1 MVADAVPLWLL
12 LSRLGF
18 DPGYVA
24 HIIDL
29 DREADAVKYECMV
42 GSPGFF
48 LLNQAC
54 LAVRYAFGSVFLVG
68 SAIASKDY
76 RDVDVRAILAD
87 REFERLFPGLIGNPR
102 LNPMWSLL
110 CSSISV
116 HLSQASG
123 LPVDFQIQAQTV
135 ANEKHPGQRRIPL
148 GLYPQI
154 REEDRRVRC

>member
-29 DREADAVKYECMV
+29 DREDDAVKYECMV

-54 LAVRYAFGSVFLVG
+54 LAVRHAFGSVFLVG

-76 RDVDVRAILAD
+76 RDVDVRVIVGD
-87 REFERLFPGLIGNPR
+87 DQFERLFPGLTGNPR
-102 LNPMWSLL
+102 LHPLWSLL

-135 ANEKHPGQRRIPL
+135 ANDKFGGERRIPL
-148 GLYPQI
+148 GLFPQT
-154 REEDRRVRC
+154 